1 MVPGDVVK
9 NPSSAI
15 LWVISEMRRV
25 TAGVMVMIVSE
36 MFIDFFSAVLCSRV
50 CGKAWAGVLNLH
62 TRRKAS

>member
-25 TAGVMVMIVSE
+25 TAGVMVLIVSE
-36 MFIDFFSAVLCSRV
+36 MFIDFFLDITV
-50 CGKAWAGVLNLH
+50 K
-62 TRRKAS
+62 

>member
-1 MVPGDVVK
+1 MLSATNPRQQKSDFRQMVPGDVVK

-36 MFIDFFSAVLCSRV
+36 MFIDFFLDITV
-50 CGKAWAGVLNLH
+50 K
-62 TRRKAS
+62 